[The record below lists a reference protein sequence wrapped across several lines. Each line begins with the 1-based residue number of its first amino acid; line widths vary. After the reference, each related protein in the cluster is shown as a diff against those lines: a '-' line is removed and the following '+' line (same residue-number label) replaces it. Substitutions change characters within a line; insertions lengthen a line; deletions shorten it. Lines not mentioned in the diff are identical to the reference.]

1 MSPADQD
8 AESVTAG
15 PAEYG
20 KDVRGMGRRAARGA
34 FVTIG
39 GQAIRIV
46 LQVGGVVVL
55 ARLLSPTDYGLI
67 AMVTAV
73 TGIGELFRDFGLSSA
88 AIQAKTLSVAQRSN
102 LFWLNSGIGALLC
115 VLTASLAVPISH
127 LYGEPDLVQV
137 VHALAFTFL
146 FNGMATQFRAD
157 LTRRMAFARLAVID
171 VGSAV
176 VALAVAIVMALLGAG
191 YWALVGQQLTAA
203 LALLIGVL
211 IVAPWK
217 PGLPRRGVPMRGL
230 LSFGWNLMATQ
241 LVAYASNNVDS
252 LTIGVRFGATQLGL
266 YNRAYQ
272 LLMSTLSQLRSPTTT
287 VALPILSRLRD
298 DPVRFAEFVRR
309 GQLALAYGLVAGLA
323 FVVAAAEPLTD
334 ILLGAQWLAAT
345 PLIRLLAVAGAFATL
360 AYVGYWVY
368 LARGLTGVLLRYT
381 LVSAA
386 IKIVCVVG
394 GSHWGTVGVAAGFAL
409 APMLSWPLSLW
420 WLSRHTP
427 VQLWSLIGGALRT
440 LTAFTVSG
448 LAAYLTAYAIDP
460 ASPWAALGIEAVV
473 YVLVLGVGC
482 LVIRPLRRDVLD
494 VTFAVKLA
502 LHRA

>member
-1 MSPADQD
+1 MSPADPGP
-8 AESVTAG
+8 ESVDDR

-20 KDVRGMGRRAARGA
+20 QDVHGMGRRAARGA
-34 FVTIG
+34 AITIG
-39 GQAIRIV
+39 GQATRIV

-67 AMVTAV
+67 AMVTAI

-102 LFWLNSGIGALLC
+102 LFWLNSAIGLLLC

-127 LYGEPDLVQV
+127 LYGQPDLVPV
-137 VHALAFTFL
+137 VHALALTFL

-157 LTRRMAFARLAVID
+157 LTRRMAFTRLAVID
-171 VGSAV
+171 VASSAV
-176 VALAVAIVMALLGAG
+176 ALVAAIAMALAGAG
-191 YWALVGQQLTAA
+191 YWALVGQQLTTA
-203 LALLIGVL
+203 LVLLIGVL
-211 IVAPWK
+211 IVAPWR

-230 LSFGWNLMATQ
+230 LSFGWNLLATQ
-241 LVAYASNNVDS
+241 LVGYASNNVDS
-252 LTIGVRFGATQLGL
+252 LTIGIRFGAVQLGL

-272 LLMSTLSQLRSPTTT
+272 LLMSTLSQLRAPTTT

-323 FVVAAAEPLTD
+323 FVAAAAEPLTA
-334 ILLGAQWLAAT
+334 ILLGDQWLSAT
-345 PLIRLLAVAGAFATL
+345 PLIRLLAIAGMFQTL

-381 LVSAA
+381 IVSAI
-386 IKIVCVVG
+386 IKIICVVG

-409 APMLSWPLSLW
+409 APALSWPLSLW
-420 WLSRHTP
+420 WLSRHSP
-427 VQLWSLIGGALRT
+427 VQLWTLIGGALRT
-440 LTAFTVSG
+440 LAAFGISG
-448 LAAYLTAYAIDP
+448 VAAYLAADALDP
-460 ASPWAALGIEAVV
+460 ASSWATLGIEAAV
-473 YVLVLGVGC
+473 YVLLLGTAC
-482 LVIRPLRRDVLD
+482 LVIPSLRRDVRD
-494 VTFAVKLA
+494 VSFAVKLA
-502 LHRA
+502 MHRA